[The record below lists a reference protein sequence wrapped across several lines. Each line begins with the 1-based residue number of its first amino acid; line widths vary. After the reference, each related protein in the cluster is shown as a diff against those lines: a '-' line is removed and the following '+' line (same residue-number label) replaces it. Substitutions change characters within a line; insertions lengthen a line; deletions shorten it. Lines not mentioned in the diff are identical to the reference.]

1 MSRRAVTDALERLAF
16 AAELLDDRRARS
28 FGAASWAV
36 RNLDGEVS
44 AMHASGEL
52 AKTRGI
58 GKATHEVIGEV
69 LRGERPARL
78 VELEAKLPAGLFA
91 VRKVKGLGPKKVK
104 ALWREL
110 GVTGLAELAY
120 ACNENRLVDL
130 KGFGKKTQDKVLAQ
144 IREIEQNAG
153 LHRRD
158 RAEALLAPVV
168 EALDA
173 MGVGVRV
180 VGDYA
185 RGLPLVRELGVL
197 VADADTERARDE
209 AKQGEVEVTV
219 HAAPAA
225 QLGAAEVWLTSS
237 DGHRASL
244 ERRARS
250 RGLTFTPAGMTGDDP
265 CPRPED
271 FYAALG
277 LLPTPVERRDDDVP
291 LVEVGRSAPRLV
303 RREDL
308 RGALH
313 NHTVASDGSATLEEM
328 RAAAE
333 QAELE
338 YLGISEH
345 SVTAFYARG
354 LDTERLRA
362 QLEAVR
368 ALNETPGCV
377 LLTGV
382 ESDILS
388 EGQLDYEDGLLA
400 SLDVVVASVHG
411 RLSADPDVMTA
422 RMVEAASQP
431 YADIIGHPT
440 GRLLLGR
447 APSTYDMERFLD
459 TCVET
464 GTAVELN
471 ANPARLDLGVEHLRM
486 AKERGVRVS
495 ISADAHSTREL
506 EHLAHGI
513 AVARRAGLTAEDVL
527 NTRSEGELRQWLA
540 ARRPGS

>member
-36 RNLDGEVS
+36 RNLGGDVV

-78 VELEAKLPAGLFA
+78 LELEAKLPAGLFA

-104 ALWREL
+104 ALWKEL
-110 GVTGLAELAY
+110 GITGLAELAY

-144 IREIEQNAG
+144 IREIERNEG

-158 RAEALLAPVV
+158 RAEALLSPVV

-173 MGVGVRV
+173 LGIEVRV

-197 VADADTERARDE
+197 VAEVDGPRAR
-209 AKQGEVEVTV
+209 QEVARVAEVAVAV
-219 HAAPAA
+219 HVAAAD
-225 QLGAAEVWLTSS
+225 QRGAAEVWLTSS
-237 DGHRASL
+237 DGHRGELVA
-244 ERRARS
+244 RAEK
-250 RGLTFTPAGMTGDDP
+250 RGKGLSAAGLSGAACTSPADLYG
-265 CPRPED
+265 
-271 FYAALG
+271 ALG
-277 LLPTPVERRDDDVP
+277 LLPTPVERRDDGVP
-291 LVEVGRSAPRLV
+291 LVEAGRALPSLV

-328 RAAAE
+328 RAAADE
-333 QAELE
+333 AELE

-354 LDTERLRA
+354 LDAERLRA

-368 ALNETPGCV
+368 ALNETPGCA

-382 ESDILS
+382 ESDILA
-388 EGQLDYEDGLLA
+388 EGELDYGDELLA
-400 SLDVVVASVHG
+400 SLDVVIASVHG
-411 RLSADPDVMTA
+411 RLSADEQTMTT
-422 RMVEAASQP
+422 RMIRAASQP
-431 YADIIGHPT
+431 YADVIGHPT
-440 GRLLLGR
+440 GRLRLGR
-447 APSTYDMERFLD
+447 APSTYDMARFLD
-459 TCVET
+459 TCREH

-471 ANPARLDLGVEHLRM
+471 ANPARLDLGVEHLQM
-486 AKERGVRVS
+486 AKERGVLVS

-527 NTRSEGELRQWLA
+527 NTRSRAELMRWLV
-540 ARRPGS
+540 ARRPAN